1 MSQVEC
7 QLLLMAHMKGI
18 TQVFLKVKS
27 FNRLWSIL
35 QNLGFLLSHSILLYL
50 GSRTNLNRHL
60 DIYAFIE
67 ERCQNKDPVVQWK
80 AISEK
85 LWLKA
90 LKKDLLPLFSLFK
103 KKQPTNQTPPP
114 PPKTNNQAK
123 KKKKNLMPFCLPVH
137 YITQWIEEEKKKEK
151 KHYKAMR
158 KFYCQV

>member
-1 MSQVEC
+1 
-7 QLLLMAHMKGI
+7 MAHMKGI

-60 DIYAFIE
+60 DIYTFIE

-90 LKKDLLPLFSLFK
+90 VKKDLLPLFSLFK
-103 KKQPTNQTPPP
+103 KKPNQPNTT
-114 PPKTNNQAK
+114 TT
-123 KKKKNLMPFCLPVH
+123 
-137 YITQWIEEEKKKEK
+137 TQN
-151 KHYKAMR
+151 
-158 KFYCQV
+158 